1 MKSKP
6 AKPKSQDSFEAVAK
20 RLECDPD
27 MAAFDK
33 KLAKIATAKVSQ
45 GGKVRGKP

>member
-6 AKPKSQDSFEAVAK
+6 VKAKSKDSFEAVAK

-33 KLAKIATAKVSQ
+33 KLGKIAKAKTKQTARK
-45 GGKVRGKP
+45 